1 LQEEVTTFN
10 RNCSIL
16 CGCWPGSSVITARFS
31 FENEFI
37 SGEPSLAFFVAVFV
51 PDFEPEKFIY
61 RGGVAASSEHILRL
75 FGRNTNLLAAKHARH
90 FCGYIR
96 LRFQTGEFHMELDQ
110 AQTYHPE
117 KRTKTRVSA
126 KNERQALPLK
136 KSRLSSELET
146 LRAVSKRTFSSG
158 NRMAV
163 HRFLGAIFNQVSVW
177 EAEDRLEEGL
187 YRLLDSL
194 KAAVPLK
201 IGEAF
206 AVAIYCTA
214 PHLDK
219 KNRSKWARALRFAAL
234 TKPSNEPFRAFIKR
248 KGGINACASRYA
260 EYVRRPGK
268 I

>member
-1 LQEEVTTFN
+1 MD
-10 RNCSIL
+10 S
-16 CGCWPGSSVITARFS
+16 
-31 FENEFI
+31 
-37 SGEPSLAFFVAVFV
+37 
-51 PDFEPEKFIY
+51 D
-61 RGGVAASSEHILRL
+61 H
-75 FGRNTNLLAAKHARH
+75 
-90 FCGYIR
+90 
-96 LRFQTGEFHMELDQ
+96 Q

-126 KNERQALPLK
+126 KNNRKALPLK
-136 KSRLSSELET
+136 RSRLSSELET

-194 KAAVPLK
+194 KAPVPLR

-206 AVAIYCTA
+206 SVAIYCIA
-214 PHLDK
+214 PHVDK
-219 KNRSKWARALRFAAL
+219 KSRSKWARALRYAAAN
-234 TKPSNEPFRAFIKR
+234 KPDDESIKKFIKR

-260 EYVRRPGK
+260 EYVWRPGK